1 MTIRLPTPDQEY
13 TPETERRRND
23 LIERELD
30 KKWGRQQ
37 DIQTDADS
45 RIILTSP
52 DGTRYELTVAD
63 GGAISS
69 EPI

>member
-1 MTIRLPTPDQEY
+1 MTLRLPTPDEKY
-13 TPETERRRND
+13 TPDTERRRND

-37 DIQTDADS
+37 DIETAADS

-52 DGTRYELTVAD
+52 DGSRYELTVAD

-69 EPI
+69 NLI